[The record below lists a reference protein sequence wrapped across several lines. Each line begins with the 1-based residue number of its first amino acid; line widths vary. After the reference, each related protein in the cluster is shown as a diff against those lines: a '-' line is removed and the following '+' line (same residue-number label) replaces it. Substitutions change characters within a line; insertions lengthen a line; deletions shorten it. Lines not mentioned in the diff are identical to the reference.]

1 MSRKHLLPTTKRAKR
16 SSSNHLSANNT
27 PQADTKTMAD
37 EQYQSFSDD
46 EEEVFERW
54 RCQVDK
60 GQTPQRIDK
69 YLSEHMPGTSRNR
82 IQNAAEAGNVWANGK
97 PVASNYKVKP
107 LDIVQVLL
115 DHEPHDY
122 SIRPENIP
130 LNIVYEDADLLVVN
144 KPAGLVVHPGH
155 GNYEHTLL
163 NALAYYFAESA
174 KANGQTPLDMN
185 DPSIGLVHRI
195 DKDTSGLLLIAKTPE
210 AKANLA
216 HQFFEHTTERTYNA
230 LVWGTFA
237 EDSGTIEGALARDN
251 RDRTIYKVWN
261 IEDNPNAKEA
271 ITHWR
276 VLERYP
282 YVTLVECRLETGRTH
297 QIRVHMKHIGHPLFA
312 DEKYGG
318 MEILKGLRTQKYR
331 QYIQNCFDLC
341 PRQVL
346 HAKTLGFT
354 HPRTG
359 ERMFFDSLWP
369 DDMTRLIDKWRH
381 YEPNTLC

>member
-1 MSRKHLLPTTKRAKR
+1 MSG
-16 SSSNHLSANNT
+16 
-27 PQADTKTMAD
+27 
-37 EQYQSFSDD
+37 
-46 EEEVFERW
+46 FERYS
-54 RCQVDK
+54 CTVDK
-60 GQTPQRIDK
+60 GQTPVRVDK

-82 IQNAAEAGNVWANGK
+82 IQQAAEAGNILVNEQ

-107 LDIVQVLL
+107 LDLVQVML
-115 DHEPHDY
+115 DHEPIDFT
-122 SIRPENIP
+122 IQPEDIP
-130 LNIVYEDADLLVVN
+130 LEVVYEDADVLVIN

-163 NALAYYFAESA
+163 NALAYYFQ
-174 KANGQTPLDMN
+174 QTQAHLDIN
-185 DPSIGLVHRI
+185 NPEIGLVHRI

-210 AKANLA
+210 AKTNLGK
-216 HQFFEHTTERTYNA
+216 QFFDHTTERTYNA

-237 EDSGTIEGALARDN
+237 EESGTVTGALARDT
-251 RDRTIYKVWN
+251 RDRTIYR
-261 IEDNPNAKEA
+261 IYDPEENPNAKEA

-276 VLERYP
+276 VLERFP

-297 QIRVHMKHIGHPLFA
+297 QIRVHMKSIGHPLFA

-318 MEILKGLRTQKYR
+318 MEILKGLRTQKYS
-331 QYIQNCFDLC
+331 QYIHNCFALC

-359 ERMFFDSLWP
+359 ERMFFDSPWP
-369 DDMTRLIDKWRH
+369 TDIEALIDKWRN
-381 YEPNTLC
+381 YQPNTLL

>member
-1 MSRKHLLPTTKRAKR
+1 MWTKQLPEVIAPNKTRMSGSDMTDDQLQITNVVEDDLLW
-16 SSSNHLSANNT
+16 
-27 PQADTKTMAD
+27 
-37 EQYQSFSDD
+37 
-46 EEEVFERW
+46 ERW
-54 RCQVDK
+54 RCEVNK
-60 GQTPQRIDK
+60 GQGKERIDK
-69 YLSEHMPGTSRNR
+69 YLAEHMTNTSRNR
-82 IQNAAEAGNVWANGK
+82 IQTAADAGNVWVNGK
-97 PVASNYKVKP
+97 AVASNYRVKP
-107 LDIVQVLL
+107 GDIIQVLL

-122 SIRPENIP
+122 TITPENIP
-130 LNIVYEDADLLVVN
+130 LEIVYEDADLLVVN

-163 NALAYYFAESA
+163 NALAYYFGE
-174 KANGQTPLDMN
+174 KVDMN

-210 AKANLA
+210 AKTHLA
-216 HQFFEHTTERTYNA
+216 KQFFDHTTERTYNA
-230 LVWGTFA
+230 LVWGTFK

-251 RDRTIYKVWN
+251 RDRTIYKVWD
-261 IEDNPNAKEA
+261 IEECPQAKEA

-276 VLERYP
+276 VLERFP

-297 QIRVHMKHIGHPLFA
+297 QIRVHMKHIGHPLFS

-318 MEILKGLRTQKYR
+318 CEILKGLRTQKYC
-331 QYIQNCFDLC
+331 QYIENCFALC

-359 ERMFFDSLWP
+359 ERMFFDSSWP
-369 DDMTRLIDKWRH
+369 EDMTNLINKWRH
-381 YEPNTLC
+381 YEPAPCLRVSQVSSADGGI